1 MEINALLLA
10 AGEGTRLRPLTLD
23 WPKCL
28 MPINGRPL
36 LEYWILLLEQLR
48 IQNILVNT
56 HYKKEIMKEFLD
68 RERFNGL
75 VSYVYESKFLGTGG
89 TLLENIDFFRD
100 KITLFIHAD
109 NWCHCDFEA
118 FIDFHSNH
126 RPANTIMTMMT
137 FCTETPS
144 SCGIVELDN
153 EGIVQKFHEKIKN
166 PPGNLANAAIYL
178 LEPEVLDLVQSL
190 TTVSDF
196 DLDVLPSLLGKIATW
211 ENTNIHRDIGTLNS
225 LLEAQNDS
233 VPALDYSN
241 PDEWQRDFESNS
253 IHRILSTSKK
263 VSKNI

>member
-137 FCTETPS
+137 FRTATPS

-153 EGIVQKFHEKIKN
+153 AGIVQKFHEKVKK

-178 LEPEVLDLVQSL
+178 LEPEVLDLLQSL
-190 TTVSDF
+190 SSVSDF
-196 DLDVLPSLLGKIATW
+196 DVDVMPSLLGKIATW
-211 ENTNIHRDIGTLNS
+211 ENTNIHRDIGTLDS

-233 VPALDYSN
+233 VPSLDSSN
-241 PDEWQRDFESNS
+241 PDDWQRNFENNL
-253 IHRILSTSKK
+253 IHKSLK
-263 VSKNI
+263 V